1 MNLSFLHTKA
11 FQHNLLAWFFIAAW
25 INLPGLLYERFGIDS
40 FLAFHGKN
48 LLPFFI
54 PLLIVSIILI
64 FQLNHD
70 SKQNLFQKFSVT
82 ELGAFLFIF
91 YIILLEAYHSAN
103 SGIPFSW
110 RVINPLIFFYF
121 FYLFYLR
128 YSFLAATS
136 DLNEIIIRYSAY
148 ILFLILVV
156 HLLGYAGIFPHYRG
170 TGGEGTAEGVLAI
183 TTGGR
188 IDVIQLNL
196 SSYYASFLIAI
207 CLFYSKYTKIGTILK
222 SLMLVTALFAT
233 YWNQTRGAFIVV
245 LALFI
250 LWITFNPRIN
260 FFFKAVMLV
269 SIISIIGALAITF
282 SGSRIFNLVDS
293 SGLERIFMYIDGY
306 YQILLH
312 PFFGLGEGFEN
323 TFRPGLFAP
332 LLVHSFIIR
341 YAIAYGIVSVTIFL
355 LIFFF
360 MHSRAKMKYKLVSFA
375 LLIGIGSFETYIFWW
390 FSILP
395 ILAIHATK
403 IDAQKNR

>member
-1 MNLSFLHTKA
+1 MNLPFLHSKA

-54 PLLIVSIILI
+54 PLLIITIILI

-70 SKQNLFQKFSVT
+70 SKRNLFQKFSVT
-82 ELGAFLFIF
+82 ELAAFLFLF
-91 YIILLEAYHSAN
+91 YIVLLEAYHSAS

-110 RVINPLIFFYF
+110 RVINPLICFYF
-121 FYLFYLR
+121 FYVFYLR
-128 YSFLAATS
+128 FSYLAGTS
-136 DLNEIIIRYSAY
+136 DLNEMIITYSAY
-148 ILFLILVV
+148 ILFFILVI
-156 HLLGYAGIFPHYRG
+156 HLLGYAGLFPHYKG
-170 TGGEGTAEGVLAI
+170 TGGEGTVEGVLAI

-196 SSYYASFLIAI
+196 SSYYAAFLVAI
-207 CLFYSKYTKIGTILK
+207 CLFYSKYTKLGIILK
-222 SLMLVTALFAT
+222 SAMLITALFAV
-233 YWNQTRGAFIVV
+233 YWNQTRGAFIVI

-250 LWITFNPRIN
+250 LWIAFNPRIN
-260 FFFKAVMLV
+260 FFFKALLLV
-269 SIISIIGALAITF
+269 SMISIISGLAITF

-293 SGLERIFMYIDGY
+293 SGLERILMYVDAY
-306 YQILLH
+306 YQILLY

-332 LLVHSFIIR
+332 LLVHSFILR
-341 YAIAYGIVSVTIFL
+341 YTIAYGIVSVGIFL

-360 MHSRAKMKYKLVSFA
+360 MHAKASFKYRLVSFA
-375 LLIGIGSFETYIFWW
+375 LFIGIGSFETYIFWW

-395 ILAIHATK
+395 ILAIQATK
-403 IDAQKNR
+403 IDAQKMR